1 MNVTTMTSNQYRRA
15 NKRAYIILMMIL
27 VYLLG
32 SVVLGTVLNGFTG
45 AMATQMAMIVVAMVI
60 STIALIVLPDKRVG
74 MICMMVPGAA
84 SYVVVALLNRN
95 EYAFIYAFVFIIMSM
110 CFYNLRLVILGNVVV
125 FITNIVRLILRGDFS
140 DSMAVQEA
148 IVTMFTIAMAAFA
161 SISVIRLLMNF
172 NQENMESLQEAA
184 ELQEESNRKMVAV
197 ADNVTKQFANAMT
210 TFENLK
216 NSIETNNFA
225 MQNIADSTL
234 STAESIQK
242 EAEMCM
248 EIRDASG
255 KTAEEITK
263 MLEAS
268 ERTGKT
274 IDEGLSEVRE
284 LEEKSKGVGEA
295 SKTTVDVIAHLVAQ
309 VNEVQNIVG
318 SILQISG
325 QTNLLAL
332 NASIEAARAG
342 EAGKG
347 FAVVADEIR
356 LLSEQTKDASNSIT
370 EITNK
375 LFEDTRIAHECIAE
389 AAVSVAGQNE
399 MIHNT
404 EKRFNEIY
412 SAMKELAVNVSNTE
426 QGVKIILSATDTI
439 ADSIAHLSA
448 TSEEVSASS
457 TEGVNISEAA
467 VEQVNESNEI
477 LHTIYSLAQELK
489 AFSKEAE

>member
-1 MNVTTMTSNQYRRA
+1 MNFSTMTNGQYRRA

-32 SVVLGTVLNGFTG
+32 SVVLGAVLNGFNG
-45 AMATQMAMIVVAMVI
+45 AMATQLAVIVFAMII
-60 STIALIVLPDKRVG
+60 STIAVIVLPDKRVG
-74 MICMMVPGAA
+74 MICMMAPGAA
-84 SYVVVALLNRN
+84 AYVAVALLNRN
-95 EYAFIYAFVFIIMSM
+95 EYAFIYAFVFVIMSM
-110 CFYNLRLVILGNVVV
+110 CFYNLRLVVLGNVVV
-125 FITNIVRLILRGDFS
+125 FITNIARLILRGNFA

-148 IVTMFTIAMAAFA
+148 IVTMFTIIMAAIA
-161 SISVIRLLMNF
+161 SISVVRLLMRF
-172 NQENMESLQEAA
+172 NQENTESLQEAA
-184 ELQEESNRKMVAV
+184 DIQAESNEKMVVV
-197 ADNVTKQFANAMT
+197 ADNVTKQFADAMT
-210 TFENLK
+210 TFASLK

-225 MQNIADSTL
+225 MQNIADSTM

-242 EAEMCM
+242 EAEMCV
-248 EIRDASG
+248 EIR
-255 KTAEEITK
+255 EITK

-268 ERTGKT
+268 ARTGKT
-274 IDEGLSEVRE
+274 IDEGRNEVKE
-284 LEEKSKGVGEA
+284 LEAKSQGVGEA
-295 SKTTVDVIAHLVAQ
+295 SRTTVDVIARLVAQ

-370 EITNK
+370 EIINK
-375 LFEDTRIAHECIAE
+375 LFEDTRLAHECIEE
-389 AAVSVAGQNE
+389 AAASVQSQNE

-404 EKRFNEIY
+404 EKRFDEIY
-412 SAMKELAVNVSNTE
+412 SEMQELAVNVNNTE
-426 QGVKIILSATDTI
+426 QGMKAILSATDTI
-439 ADSIAHLSA
+439 ADSISHLSA

-457 TEGVNISEAA
+457 TEGVKLSETA

-477 LHTIYSLAQELK
+477 LQKIYALAQELK
-489 AFSKEAE
+489 AFSKDADGE